1 MAALTFST
9 SEAATEMTDEGRPGI
24 DTAANIREV
33 ALDLF
38 SREGYER
45 STLREIADALGITKA
60 AVYYHYRTKVEILD
74 DLLRPMVDGE
84 NWIIANAEAD
94 TASIGD
100 PAWRLAI
107 VEQYIDLLL
116 THRRVATYA
125 MNDLAGV
132 SNSTLL
138 QQMRSNDAR
147 MVSLLANGDLSVE
160 QRVRTSAAL
169 GVMVAILAL
178 PDVSNAELRP
188 QLLTVVRDVLGLRA
202 PLPAPDT
209 ITG

>member
-1 MAALTFST
+1 
-9 SEAATEMTDEGRPGI
+9 MTDEGRPGA
-24 DTAANIREV
+24 DTAGNIREV

-74 DLLRPMVDGE
+74 DLLRPMIEGE
-84 NWIIANAEAD
+84 DWIIADAESD
-94 TASIGD
+94 TAAIGSVG
-100 PAWRLAI
+100 WRLTL
-107 VEQYIDLLL
+107 VERYIDLLL
-116 THRRVATYA
+116 AHRRVATYA

-138 QQMRSNDAR
+138 GRMRANDTRLAA
-147 MVSLLANGDLSVE
+147 LLANGDLSVE

-169 GVMVAILAL
+169 GVIVAILAL
-178 PDVSNAELRP
+178 PDVSNEELRP
-188 QLLTVVRDVLGLRA
+188 QLLQVVRDVLGLTEHARDA
-202 PLPAPDT
+202 ASA
-209 ITG
+209 

>member
-1 MAALTFST
+1 
-9 SEAATEMTDEGRPGI
+9 MTDEGRPGA
-24 DTAANIREV
+24 DTAGNIREV

-38 SREGYER
+38 SRQGYER

-84 NWIIANAEAD
+84 DWIIADAESD
-94 TASIGD
+94 TAAIGS
-100 PAWRLAI
+100 AGWRLTL
-107 VEQYIDLLL
+107 VERYIDLLL
-116 THRRVATYA
+116 AHRRVATYA

-138 QQMRSNDAR
+138 SRMRANDAR
-147 MVSLLANGDLSVE
+147 LAALLANGDLSVE

-169 GVMVAILAL
+169 GVIVAILAL
-178 PDVSNAELRP
+178 PDVSNEELRP
-188 QLLTVVRDVLGLRA
+188 QLLRVVRDVLGLTEHVRDVA
-202 PLPAPDT
+202 SA
-209 ITG
+209 

>member
-1 MAALTFST
+1 
-9 SEAATEMTDEGRPGI
+9 MTDEGRPGA
-24 DTAANIREV
+24 DTAGNIREV

-38 SREGYER
+38 SRQGYER

-84 NWIIANAEAD
+84 DWIIVDAESD
-94 TASIGD
+94 TAAIGS
-100 PAWRLAI
+100 AGWRLTL
-107 VEQYIDLLL
+107 VERYIDLLL
-116 THRRVATYA
+116 AHRRVATYA

-138 QQMRSNDAR
+138 SRMRANDAR
-147 MVSLLANGDLSVE
+147 LAALLANGDLSVE

-169 GVMVAILAL
+169 GVIVAILAL
-178 PDVSNAELRP
+178 PDVSNEELRP
-188 QLLTVVRDVLGLRA
+188 QLLRVVRDVLGLTEHVRDVA
-202 PLPAPDT
+202 SA
-209 ITG
+209 

>member
-1 MAALTFST
+1 MN
-9 SEAATEMTDEGRPGI
+9 DEGRPGAG
-24 DTAANIREV
+24 TAGNIREV

-38 SREGYER
+38 SRQGYER

-84 NWIIANAEAD
+84 DWIIADAESD
-94 TASIGD
+94 TAQIGG
-100 PAWRLAI
+100 PAWRLSL
-107 VEQYIDLLL
+107 VERYIDLLL

-125 MNDLAGV
+125 MNDIAGV

-138 QQMRSNDAR
+138 DRMRANDTRLAA
-147 MVSLLANGDLSVE
+147 LLANGDLSLE

-169 GVMVAILAL
+169 GVIVAILAL
-178 PDVSNAELRP
+178 PDVSNADLRP
-188 QLLTVVRDVLGLRA
+188 QLLRVVRDVLGLTD
-202 PLPAPDT
+202 PVPDGAT
-209 ITG
+209 A

>member
-1 MAALTFST
+1 
-9 SEAATEMTDEGRPGI
+9 MTDEGRPGA
-24 DTAANIREV
+24 DTAGNIREV

-38 SREGYER
+38 SRQGYER

-84 NWIIANAEAD
+84 DWIIADAESN
-94 TASIGD
+94 TAEIGS
-100 PAWRLAI
+100 PGWRLTLI
-107 VEQYIDLLL
+107 ERYIDLLL
-116 THRRVATYA
+116 AHRRVATYA

-138 QQMRSNDAR
+138 DHMRANDTRLAA
-147 MVSLLANGDLSVE
+147 LLANGDLSIE

-169 GVMVAILAL
+169 GVIVSILAL

-188 QLLTVVRDVLGLRA
+188 QLLQVVRDVLGLTEHLRDVA
-202 PLPAPDT
+202 SA
-209 ITG
+209 

>member
-1 MAALTFST
+1 MSN
-9 SEAATEMTDEGRPGI
+9 EGRPGG
-24 DTAANIREV
+24 DTAANIRAV

-38 SREGYER
+38 SRQGYER

-84 NWIIANAEAD
+84 DAIIANAQSA

-100 PAWRLAI
+100 PERRMAI

-138 QQMRSNDAR
+138 GRMRANDAR
-147 MVSLLANGDLSVE
+147 LLSLLANGDLSVE

-169 GVMVAILAL
+169 GVMVAVLAL
-178 PDVSNAELRP
+178 PDVSDAELRP
-188 QLLTVVRDVLGLRA
+188 QLLTVARDVLGLSTSEPVRGA
-202 PLPAPDT
+202 AT
-209 ITG
+209 A

>member
-1 MAALTFST
+1 
-9 SEAATEMTDEGRPGI
+9 MTDEGRPGM
-24 DTAANIREV
+24 DTAGNIREV

-38 SREGYER
+38 SRQGYER

-84 NWIIANAEAD
+84 DWIIADAESD
-94 TASIGD
+94 TAAIDRPG
-100 PAWRLAI
+100 WRLTL
-107 VEQYIDLLL
+107 VERYIDLLL
-116 THRRVATYA
+116 AHRRVATYA
-125 MNDLAGV
+125 MNDIAGV

-138 QQMRSNDAR
+138 GRMRANDAR
-147 MVSLLANGDLSVE
+147 LAGLLANGDLSVE

-169 GVMVAILAL
+169 GVVVAILAL

-188 QLLTVVRDVLGLRA
+188 QLLQVVRDVLGLSEHVA
-202 PLPAPDT
+202 DAASA
-209 ITG
+209 

>member
-1 MAALTFST
+1 
-9 SEAATEMTDEGRPGI
+9 MTDEGRPSA
-24 DTAANIREV
+24 DTAGNIREV
-33 ALDLF
+33 ALGLF

-84 NWIIANAEAD
+84 DWIIADAESD
-94 TASIGD
+94 TAAIGTEG
-100 PAWRLAI
+100 WRLTL
-107 VEQYIDLLL
+107 VERYIDLLL
-116 THRRVATYA
+116 AHRRVATYA

-138 QQMRSNDAR
+138 GRMRANDVRLAA
-147 MVSLLANGDLSVE
+147 LLANGDLSVE

-169 GVMVAILAL
+169 GVIVAILAL
-178 PDVSNAELRP
+178 PDVSNEELRP
-188 QLLTVVRDVLGLRA
+188 QLLRVVRDVLGLAEHARDA
-202 PLPAPDT
+202 ASA
-209 ITG
+209 